1 VKEALSDWFLGE
13 LADWQQ
19 EIDLGDDLVMTITP
33 DSLCSDTIGA
43 H

>member
-13 LADWQQ
+13 LA
-19 EIDLGDDLVMTITP
+19 EIDLGDDLVVTITP